1 MISGVSA
8 KDSVI
13 SVRIEVLFEI
23 FVSLNQCFCVF
34 VSILNMN
41 VVIGDAMA
49 NQQFPTQFS
58 GTLYWVN
65 SISSCILLWGAHVS
79 LCINRIV
86 VAPIG
91 GRSY

>member
-49 NQQFPTQFS
+49 NQQFPTQFPAR
-58 GTLYWVN
+58 
-65 SISSCILLWGAHVS
+65 SIGLIAYPAAFSCGVRMYLSV
-79 LCINRIV
+79 
-86 VAPIG
+86 
-91 GRSY
+91 

>member
-58 GTLYWVN
+58 GTLYWVAYPAAF
-65 SISSCILLWGAHVS
+65 SCGVRMYLSV
-79 LCINRIV
+79 
-86 VAPIG
+86 
-91 GRSY
+91 